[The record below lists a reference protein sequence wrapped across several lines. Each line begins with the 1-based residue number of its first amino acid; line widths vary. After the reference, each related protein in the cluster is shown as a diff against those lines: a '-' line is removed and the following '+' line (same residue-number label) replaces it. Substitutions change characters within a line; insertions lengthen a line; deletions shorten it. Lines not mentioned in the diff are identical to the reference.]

1 MSSTPL
7 HSGLLLCVRGAVSGC
22 QRSRPLRAP
31 SVLSALTETPLLAG
45 VLRSAPPQGPCSAQ
59 GAGGGDG
66 WCTADYGQIGESEVG
81 NRQKGGWGECKG
93 QLREGQVNQVKE
105 VEMYL

>member
-1 MSSTPL
+1 MT
-7 HSGLLLCVRGAVSGC
+7 GLEKV
-22 QRSRPLRAP
+22 
-31 SVLSALTETPLLAG
+31 VLTWDSMG
-45 VLRSAPPQGPCSAQ
+45 KDIQ
-59 GAGGGDG
+59 G
-66 WCTADYGQIGESEVG
+66 WCTADYGQTGEREVG

>member
-1 MSSTPL
+1 MYISFLAVASHAQGSCGINGKILDLSPI
-7 HSGLLLCVRGAVSGC
+7 LL
-22 QRSRPLRAP
+22 PLRY
-31 SVLSALTETPLLAG
+31 
-45 VLRSAPPQGPCSAQ
+45 
-59 GAGGGDG
+59 
-66 WCTADYGQIGESEVG
+66 ADNTTLMAESEVG

>member
-1 MSSTPL
+1 M
-7 HSGLLLCVRGAVSGC
+7 
-22 QRSRPLRAP
+22 
-31 SVLSALTETPLLAG
+31 LTWDSMG
-45 VLRSAPPQGPCSAQ
+45 KDIQ
-59 GAGGGDG
+59 G